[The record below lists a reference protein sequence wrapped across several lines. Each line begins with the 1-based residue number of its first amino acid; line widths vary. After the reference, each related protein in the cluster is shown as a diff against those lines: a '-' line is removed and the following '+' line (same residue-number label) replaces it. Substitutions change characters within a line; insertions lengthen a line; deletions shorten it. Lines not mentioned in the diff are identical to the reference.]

1 MRAIDHS
8 YTSDNA
14 DELGSGDL
22 EGSPVDSDDHIDV
35 MSYMRPSHSL
45 SQGFVNHPKYNP
57 SQSRS
62 GPPYPPPDHS
72 NGQFDSRI
80 SYGPSSNST
89 VERFMQPLVQPRHL
103 AQQPNLNYSYPQSQ
117 HQLQSSAYND
127 VAPQGWPPKVDRL
140 QPTWLGNNDRQES
153 VSMGSQKQV
162 PSSYSPST
170 PSSAW
175 SNSPNG
181 PTTPSTSPNYF
192 PTLNTPFYPDQ
203 PSVADYSISS
213 PSKPHPV
220 STPSPLY
227 EPVSHTQP
235 NMMSKE
241 YAPRVYSSNN
251 AIQSDNSYP
260 ASASRPL
267 SYPQRDLP
275 RVQTTMGYPNSQPPS
290 SSSSSGHP
298 PGYWSRGN

>member
-1 MRAIDHS
+1 MRPIDHN

-14 DELGSGDL
+14 DELGNGDL
-22 EGSPVDSDDHIDV
+22 EGSPVDSDDHIDA
-35 MSYMRPSHSL
+35 MSYMRPPHSL
-45 SQGFVNHPKYNP
+45 SQGFVNQPKHNL

-80 SYGPSSNST
+80 SYGTSSNSS
-89 VERFMQPLVQPRHL
+89 VDRFVQPLVQSRHL
-103 AQQPNLNYSYPQSQ
+103 LQQPQANLNYSYPQTQ
-117 HQLQSSAYND
+117 RQVQSSTYNG
-127 VAPQGWPPKVDRL
+127 VTPQGWPPKIERL
-140 QPTWLGNNDRQES
+140 QPTWLGNNDRQS
-153 VSMGSQKQV
+153 GSMGGHRQA

-175 SNSPNG
+175 SNSPSG

-192 PTLNTPFYPDQ
+192 PTLNTPFYPEQ
-203 PSVADYSISS
+203 PGIADYPISS
-213 PSKPHPV
+213 PSNPHPM

-241 YAPRVYSSNN
+241 YAPRVYSSNG
-251 AIQSDNSYP
+251 AIQPDNSYP
-260 ASASRPL
+260 ASSSRPL
-267 SYPQRDLP
+267 SYPERDLP
-275 RVQTTMGYPNSQPPS
+275 RVQTTMEYASSQPQ
-290 SSSSSGHP
+290 SSSSGHP
-298 PGYWSRGN
+298 PEYWSRE

>member
-1 MRAIDHS
+1 MRPIDHN

-35 MSYMRPSHSL
+35 MSYIRPSHSL
-45 SQGFVNHPKYNP
+45 SQGFVNHPKYN
-57 SQSRS
+57 QSRS
-62 GPPYPPPDHS
+62 GPPYPPPDRS

-89 VERFMQPLVQPRHL
+89 AERFMQPLVQPRHL
-103 AQQPNLNYSYPQSQ
+103 VQQPNLNYSYPQTQ
-117 HQLQSSAYND
+117 QSSTYNG
-127 VAPQGWPPKVDRL
+127 VAPQGWPPKIERL
-140 QPTWLGNNDRQES
+140 QPTWLGNNDRQHS
-153 VSMGSQKQV
+153 GSMGGHRQAASN
-162 PSSYSPST
+162 YSPST
-170 PSSAW
+170 PSSTW

-203 PSVADYSISS
+203 SSISDYPVSS
-213 PSKPHPV
+213 PSIPHPM

-251 AIQSDNSYP
+251 SIQSDNSYS
-260 ASASRPL
+260 ASSSRPL
-267 SYPQRDLP
+267 SYPQRNLP
-275 RVQTTMGYPNSQPPS
+275 RVQTSMEYLNSQQQP
-290 SSSSSGHP
+290 SSSSGHP
-298 PGYWSRGN
+298 PEYWARE

>member
-1 MRAIDHS
+1 MRPIDHS
-8 YTSDNA
+8 YASDNA
-14 DELGSGDL
+14 DEQGSGDL

-35 MSYMRPSHSL
+35 MSYIRPSHSM
-45 SQGFVNHPKYNP
+45 SQSFVNHPKYNL

-72 NGQFDSRI
+72 NGQFDSRV

-89 VERFMQPLVQPRHL
+89 MDRFVQPSVQPRHL
-103 AQQPNLNYSYPQSQ
+103 LQQPNLNYSYPQAQQ
-117 HQLQSSAYND
+117 HLESSAYNG
-127 VAPQGWPPKVDRL
+127 VAPQGWPPKNERL
-140 QPTWLGNNDRQES
+140 QPSWLGNNDRQQS
-153 VSMGSQKQV
+153 GSMGSHRQA

-175 SNSPNG
+175 SNSSNG
-181 PTTPSTSPNYF
+181 PTTPSTSHNYF

-203 PSVADYSISS
+203 PSIADYPISS
-213 PSKPHPV
+213 SNPHPM

-227 EPVSHTQP
+227 EPVGHTQP

-241 YAPRVYSSNN
+241 YAPRVYSSNGPM
-251 AIQSDNSYP
+251 QSDNLYP
-260 ASASRPL
+260 SSSRPL

-275 RVQTTMGYPNSQPPS
+275 RVQTTMEYANSQPP

-298 PGYWSRGN
+298 PGYWSRE